1 MPIQLRV
8 TLIIASLVTCYF
20 TLRKIRK
27 SQMQIEDSLFW
38 IFTSISLVILSVFPK
53 IAFFFSDILAID
65 SAVNFVYLVVIF
77 LLILKV
83 FMLSVKLSQTE
94 ERIKSLVQRIAID
107 TKQNEKNIKKWNILK
122 KCFRK
127 QRQQWKKCK
136 NFKS

>member
-107 TKQNEKNIKKWNILK
+107 TKQNEKNIKKMEYTQEMFSEAATAVEEMQEL
-122 KCFRK
+122 
-127 QRQQWKKCK
+127 
-136 NFKS
+136 